1 MSDRRVARS
10 VHPLAWLRESGW
22 LRRAA
27 IAAVAIAAVMMLS
40 AGSSAAATPTKVL
53 VFGSA
58 DNGSEGDNVATTLT
72 SLGYTV
78 ERDAALPASLAEFSS
93 VWYIEAYQGLTPE
106 AEEELEHY
114 VSTGG
119 SLYLTGERP
128 CCEELNQSDEAILHA
143 VLRDPSVTVGGLGDI
158 EGPFT
163 FNPAVEDGVAS
174 VPNTLVDFVPDSPG
188 GMAGIRGVSSANV
201 FASSDTT
208 PVGAVFD
215 ESDMADSRG
224 RVAILM
230 DIDWLEAEERTPIIE
245 NVQNFLEHGAGC
257 SDAGPED
264 DPSFS
269 WPGGPSN
276 CTALTTPATISW
288 TAESP
293 GHGPVTF
300 SWSASE
306 ATANCSQGSAGDVGA
321 LTCTLGDASPT
332 AHLSVIASDQI
343 GSVTRRYRL
352 LPKNDGRNVPPGY
365 AEDSNWWEW
374 PDGDEDGVP
383 DYWEENGVWVKG
395 QYLNL
400 PAWGADPEHKD
411 LFLHFDFQQ
420 GYELESEVLESIRE
434 AFAESPL
441 RNPDGNTGVDLHI
454 ERGASIP
461 QSITA
466 GFGEDFDPA
475 GNLTESDIQRVTT
488 YSGFASSPEIGGGGV
503 PQIFHWMLNREP
515 ITCIGKIGQS
525 QLPGRFGFTSESKA
539 CLEVATGHSLSSS
552 AANFSLAV
560 NAMHELGHQLG
571 LHHHGTADAPNPD
584 ENYKSIMTYA
594 YSEFGVPRQ
603 VLGVTVGHRL
613 DYSRS
618 SDVNLDWRMG
628 NGPGRLTFVL
638 GQWGELP
645 NFYTDSA
652 NEVIDAE
659 QPNSVEPSLSEI
671 TEDAAPGVVEEF
683 ASLLEP
689 GWKPDIPTLADAEA
703 QASPGSTTE
712 IPLHGVDPEG
722 LPLAYH
728 VVGAPTLGAAVA
740 NAEGIS
746 YSAPAVTGTDSL
758 LVRVTNGHFGSEPA
772 VLTIH
777 VAEAASPSSGSPS
790 SLAPDDSGSKTS
802 VQPAIGTSAAKAQR
816 MRARSSVKCRKGQV
830 RKTRGG
836 KARCVK
842 KKQKKRGRRHHPS
855 APRR

>member
-1 MSDRRVARS
+1 MARLQAS
-10 VHPLAWLRESGW
+10 GSLRC
-22 LRRAA
+22 AA
-27 IAAVAIAAVMMLS
+27 IVAVALVAMMMLGANTAS
-40 AGSSAAATPTKVL
+40 ATPAKVL

-58 DNGSEGDNVATTLT
+58 DNGSEGDNVATTLS

-114 VSTGG
+114 VSAGG

-128 CCEELNQSDEAILHA
+128 CCEQLNQTDEAILHT

-158 EGPFT
+158 GGPFT

-188 GMAGIRGVSSANV
+188 GMAGIGGVSAANV
-201 FASSDTT
+201 FASSATT
-208 PVGAVFD
+208 PVGAIFD
-215 ESDMADSRG
+215 ESDMIDGRG

-230 DIDWLEAEERTPIIE
+230 DIDWLQVEERTPIIE
-245 NVQNFLEHGAGC
+245 NVQNFLERGTGC
-257 SDAGPED
+257 SDAGPEN

-276 CTALTTPATISW
+276 CTALTTPTTISW

-293 GHGPVTF
+293 GNGPVTF

-306 ATANCSQGSAGDVGA
+306 ATADCSQGSAGDVGA
-321 LTCTLGDASPT
+321 LTCTLSDASPT
-332 AHLSVIASDQI
+332 AHLSVTASDRI

-352 LPKNDGRNVPPGY
+352 LPKNDPRNVPPGY
-365 AEDSNWWEW
+365 AQDSDWWEW
-374 PDGDEDGVP
+374 PDSDEDGIP

-395 QYLNL
+395 QYLDL

-411 LFLHFDFQQ
+411 LFLHYDFQQ

-434 AFAESPL
+434 AFAEAPL
-441 RNPDGNTGVDLHI
+441 RNPDGSTGVDLHI

-461 QSITA
+461 ENIAT
-466 GFGEDFDPA
+466 GFGEDLDFE
-475 GNLTESDIQRVTT
+475 GNLTQSDIQRVTT

-515 ITCIGKIGQS
+515 IACPGKVGQS
-525 QLPGRFGFTSESKA
+525 QLPGRFGFTSESQT

-552 AANFSLAV
+552 AANFSIAV

-571 LHHHGTADAPNPD
+571 LHHHGSADAPNPD
-584 ENYKSIMTYA
+584 NNYKSIMTYA
-594 YSEFGVPRQ
+594 YSEFGLPKQ

-628 NGPGRLTFVL
+628 KGAGRLTFVL

-645 NFYTDSA
+645 DFYSDSA

-659 QPNSVEPSLSEI
+659 QPNSVEPTLGEL
-671 TEDAAPGVVEEF
+671 TEAAAPGAVEEF
-683 ASLLEP
+683 AEMLEP

-703 QASPGSTTE
+703 EVSPGSTTE

-722 LPLAYH
+722 LPLTYR
-728 VVGAPTLGAAVA
+728 VVGAPTLGAAIA

-746 YSAPAVTGTDSL
+746 YSAPVATGTDSL
-758 LVRVTNGHFGSEPA
+758 LVRVTNGRFGSEPA

-777 VAEAASPSSGSPS
+777 VGEAAFPSSG
-790 SLAPDDSGSKTS
+790 AAGNGSGPGTG
-802 VQPAIGTSAAKAQR
+802 VQSAAGVSAA
-816 MRARSSVKCRKGQV
+816 RARSAAARPSGKCKKGQA
-830 RKTRGG
+830 RKKKDG

-842 KKQKKRGRRHHPS
+842 KNQKKRRHRHHRS
-855 APRR
+855 AVRR